1 MSDQQVQ
8 TPPPH
13 PYATPRRRPGRA
25 LAIAAMAIGLAAL
38 LTVAASPLTTPWFA
52 VGGALFGVVAVALGV
67 IALILRQPLAPAIVG
82 LVAGVIAVVL
92 TCVLGVVS
100 LGAYLADTRSGS
112 AQSGAAPAPHSE
124 SAVVAWPRNM
134 ATGGVVFAGPDHS
147 VLRSHAPAPSAAPEP
162 RSAEELDAPAL
173 IRVYQDYRCPY
184 CASFEQANGETL
196 ASVLEQ
202 EAAVIEVHALTFLD
216 RAGAGD
222 AYSSRTAGALA
233 CLADAQPGA
242 AWDANAALLHPDA
255 QPAEGG
261 QGPDN
266 AAIIAVIERAT
277 GPLSD
282 DARSCI
288 TEERFVPFAQALN
301 EWVFANPVPHAADP
315 ELGVTGTPLV
325 LVNGTPYP
333 GDPADPRAFRAF
345 LEQQGVAL
353 R

>member
-8 TPPPH
+8 SPPPH
-13 PYATPRRRPGRA
+13 PYATPQRRPGRA
-25 LAIAAMAIGLAAL
+25 LAIAAMALGLASL
-38 LTVAASPLTTPWFA
+38 LTVATSPLTTPWFA
-52 VGGALFGVVAVALGV
+52 VGGALFGVVAVVLGIV
-67 IALILRQPLAPAIVG
+67 ALILRQPLAPAIVG
-82 LVAGVIAVVL
+82 LVAGAIAVVL
-92 TCVLGVVS
+92 TLVLGVVS
-100 LGAYLADTRSGS
+100 FGAFLADTRSGT

-124 SAVVAWPRNM
+124 SAVVEWPRNM
-134 ATGGVVFAGPDHS
+134 ATGGVVFAGPDHG
-147 VLRSHAPAPSAAPEP
+147 VLTSRAPAASGAPVP
-162 RSAEELDAPAL
+162 RTAEELGAPAL
-173 IRVYQDYRCPY
+173 IRVYQDYRCPS

-196 ASVLEQ
+196 TSVLDQ
-202 EAAVIEVHALTFLD
+202 GAAVIEVSALTFLD

-233 CLADAQPGA
+233 CLADSQPDA

-266 AAIIAVIERAT
+266 AAIIGVIEGAT

-288 TEERFVPFAQALN
+288 TEERFVPFAQALT
-301 EWVFANPVPHAADP
+301 EWVFANPVPHATDP
-315 ELGVTGTPLV
+315 DLGVTGTPLV
-325 LVNGTPYP
+325 VVNGVPYP
-333 GDPADPRAFRAF
+333 GDPTDPRAFRAF